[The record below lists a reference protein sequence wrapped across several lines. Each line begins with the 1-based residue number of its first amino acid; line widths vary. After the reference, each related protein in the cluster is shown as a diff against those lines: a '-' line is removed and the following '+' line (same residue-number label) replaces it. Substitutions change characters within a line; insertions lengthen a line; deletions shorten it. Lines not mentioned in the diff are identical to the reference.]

1 MKKVLSKSKLMA
13 GLDITKPL
21 ARSLGF
27 HPLAWPAWVSVEVTL
42 FIKLSAGFVDV
53 YLL

>member
-1 MKKVLSKSKLMA
+1 MSKSKLMA
-13 GLDITKPL
+13 GSDITKPL

-27 HPLAWPAWVSVEVTL
+27 HPLAWPAWVVSVEVTL
-42 FIKLSAGFVDV
+42 FIKLLAGFVDV